1 MKKNLFI
8 RNEKTHNFDYYRS
21 SSKST
26 ICCARASSVHACLR
40 KMPDGSVTYRF
51 CIDLKKGNKWTTK
64 DSYPLPLIHRTV
76 DVLSGA
82 KFFSTFDV
90 DRAFWQIGVKEEDKK
105 KLAFVVEGKLY
116 EFNVMPFGG
125 TNAPST
131 FQRLIDRVLH
141 GLTWRQCLVYIDD
154 VLIFSSTFEEHLR
167 HLDEVLSRFAFS
179 GLKHKPSKCEFAK
192 SEVNYLGFR
201 VTRDGITATDSRIKT
216 ITALTPPVT
225 NKLLYSFLCS
235 INYYRTLIPNYG
247 ELTFALYDMA
257 RSAKKMCEWSTQTLK
272 FFKALKRALVAVP
285 ITTWNYTKRSR

>member
-90 DRAFWQIGVKEEDKK
+90 DRAFWHICVKEEDKK
-105 KLAFVVEGKLY
+105 KLAFDVERKLWK
-116 EFNVMPFGG
+116 MPFGS
-125 TNAPST
+125 TYSPST
-131 FQRLIDRVLH
+131 FQCLIDRVLH
-141 GLTWRQCLVYIDD
+141 GLTWRQCLVYTS
-154 VLIFSSTFEEHLR
+154 LMFLSSLPLSKNISVILMQSFRFLR
-167 HLDEVLSRFAFS
+167 PQAQV
-179 GLKHKPSKCEFAK
+179 
-192 SEVNYLGFR
+192 
-201 VTRDGITATDSRIKT
+201 
-216 ITALTPPVT
+216 
-225 NKLLYSFLCS
+225 
-235 INYYRTLIPNYG
+235 
-247 ELTFALYDMA
+247 
-257 RSAKKMCEWSTQTLK
+257 
-272 FFKALKRALVAVP
+272 
-285 ITTWNYTKRSR
+285 